1 MATRKS
7 FYEITLEYL
16 ERIEREQAA
25 AFAKAGAAIG
35 DAIMADRLIYVVG
48 TGGHTNLPAYDM
60 FYRAGGFA
68 AVSFIPAIAALYG
81 AVPATYGMRTERL
94 PGYMECAIDYY
105 RIKKGDVAIVFNNIG
120 VNAGTIDAC
129 LACKKRDAFTIG
141 VGSTI
146 WQREIPK
153 DHVTRH
159 PSKKNMI
166 DIVDLFID
174 DYNPIGDSVMEI
186 PGFDR
191 PFAPISGITD
201 AYIVRR
207 MEIEAVEYMVGKGAT
222 PPIYMSA
229 NRVGGDEA
237 NKALIDRYFDRIK
250 LL

>member
-1 MATRKS
+1 MASRKS

-16 ERIEREQAA
+16 ERIEKEQAGN
-25 AFAKAGAAIG
+25 FKKAGIAIG
-35 DAIMADRLIYVVG
+35 DAIMADRLIHVVG
-48 TGGHTNLPAYDM
+48 TGGHTNLPPYDM

-68 AVSFIPAIAALYG
+68 AVNFIPALAALYG
-81 AVPATYGMRTERL
+81 SVPATYGMRTERL

-105 RIKKGDVAIVFNNIG
+105 RIEKGDVAIVFNNIG
-120 VNAGTIDAC
+120 VNAASIDAC
-129 LACKKRDAFTIG
+129 LACKGRGAYTIG
-141 VGSTI
+141 VASTI
-146 WQREIPK
+146 WQKEIPK

-159 PSKKNMI
+159 PSKKNMM

-207 MEIEAVEYMVGKGAT
+207 MEIDAVEYMVGKGAS

-237 NKALIDRYFDRIK
+237 NKKLIDKYFNRIK

>member
-1 MATRKS
+1 MASEKS
-7 FYEITLEYL
+7 FYQITLEYL
-16 ERIEREQAA
+16 EKIEKEQAGN
-25 AFAKAGAAIG
+25 FKKAGVAIG
-35 DAIMADRLIYVVG
+35 DAIMADKLIHVVG
-48 TGGHTNLPAYDM
+48 TGGHTNIPAYDM

-68 AVSFIPAIAALYG
+68 AVNFVPALAALYG

-105 RIKKGDVAIVFNNIG
+105 RMEKGDVAIVFNNIG

-129 LACKKRDAFTIG
+129 LACKKRNVYTIG
-141 VGSTI
+141 VASTI
-146 WQREIPK
+146 WQREIPM

-207 MEIEAVEYMVGKGAT
+207 MEIDAVVYMVGKKFT

-229 NRVGGDEA
+229 NRVGGDEK
-237 NKALIDRYFDRIK
+237 NKKLIDKYFNRIK